1 MTPMELERRRSS
13 VGASDATIIM
23 TGTPEDVYTLWEVKT
38 GRKPYSD
45 LSDVLPVQIG
55 IATEATNLD
64 FAARKLGKIITRSI
78 SSAAHPDHSWLT
90 ATLDGWLVDERCPV
104 EAKHVNQFS
113 KIDDVVAK
121 YAAQVHM
128 QMMVTEADHAYLSV
142 IIGTMTHEIRRID
155 FDWVYAAEVFERC
168 SAFWRCVQSDTP
180 PPGWAPAGPPVE
192 HSTMRTV
199 SMQGHNE
206 WAVAADDWLG
216 TRLSVALHD
225 AAKATIKGLVEAD
238 VRKAEGHGIVVTRAK
253 NNAITI
259 KEI

>member
-1 MTPMELERRRSS
+1 MELERRRSS

-23 TGTPEDVYTLWEVKT
+23 TGTPEEVFTLWGVKT

-55 IATEATNLD
+55 IATESLNLD
-64 FAARKLGKIITRSI
+64 FAQRKLGMTITRSVGVQT
-78 SSAAHPDHSWLT
+78 HPDTPWLT
-90 ATLDGWLVDERCPV
+90 ATPDGWLMDERCPV

-121 YAAQVHM
+121 YAAQIHV
-128 QMMVTEADHAYLSV
+128 QMMVTDAHQAYLSV
-142 IIGTMTHEIRRID
+142 IIGTMTHEIRRVH
-155 FDWVYAAEVFERC
+155 FDWAYAAEVRDRC
-168 SAFWRCVQSDTP
+168 ETFWRYVQTDTP
-180 PPGWAPAGPPVE
+180 PLGWAPAGPPVE
-192 HSTMRTV
+192 YTTMRTV

-238 VRKAEGHGIVVTRAK
+238 VRKAEGHGITVTRAK
-253 NNAITI
+253 NGAITI
-259 KEI
+259 KEA

>member
-23 TGTPEDVYTLWEVKT
+23 TGTPEAVYALWEVKT
-38 GRKPYSD
+38 GRKQYED

-55 IATEATNLD
+55 IATESLNLD
-64 FAARKLGKIITRSI
+64 FAQRKLGKIITRSVGLQT
-78 SSAAHPDHSWLT
+78 HPDHPWMT
-90 ATLDGWLVDERCPV
+90 ATLDGWMMDEKCPV
-104 EAKHVNQFS
+104 EAKHVNPYA
-113 KIDDVVAK
+113 KIDEVVAK
-121 YAAQVHM
+121 YSAQVHQ
-128 QMMVTEADHAYLSV
+128 QMMVTDASHAYLSV

-155 FDWVYAAEVFERC
+155 FDWMFAAEVKERC
-168 SAFWRCVQSDTP
+168 ETFWGHVQTDAP
-180 PPGWAPAGPPVE
+180 PLGWAPAGPPVE
-192 HSTMRTV
+192 YATMRTM
-199 SMQGHNE
+199 SMQGNNE

-225 AAKATIKGLVEAD
+225 TAKATIKGLVEPD

-259 KEI
+259 KEA

>member
-1 MTPMELERRRSS
+1 MTPLELERRRSS

-23 TGTPEDVYTLWEVKT
+23 TGAPEDVYILWEVKT

-55 IATEATNLD
+55 IATEQVNLD
-64 FAARKLGKIITRSI
+64 FAARKLGMIITRSVGVQT
-78 SSAAHPDHSWLT
+78 HPDHSWLT
-90 ATLDGWLVDERCPV
+90 ATPDGWLMDERCPV
-104 EAKHVNQFS
+104 EAKHVNQFA
-113 KIDDVVAK
+113 KLDDVAAK

-128 QMMVTEADHAYLSV
+128 QMMVTDADHAYLSV
-142 IIGTMTHEIRRID
+142 IIGTMTHEVRRID

-180 PPGWAPAGPPVE
+180 PPGWAPAGPPIE

-199 SMQGHNE
+199 SMEGNNL
-206 WAVAADDWLG
+206 WAAAASDWMTTRAAVAQN
-216 TRLSVALHD
+216 D
-225 AAKATIKGLVEAD
+225 AAKLTIKNMVEPD
-238 VRKAEGHGIVVTRAK
+238 VRKAEGHGITVTRAK
-253 NNAITI
+253 NGAITI